1 MEIPLNHARAMPLA
15 IFMRH
20 GEADNNVNRI
30 LVGRHIE
37 SHLTEIGRQQVRDTA
52 NYLKEIV
59 VDKVFVSP
67 VIRARETAEIVCDVI
82 NLDYEIDER
91 LYEIELGKLV
101 GMNYEDIIEKHG
113 NLFLKFYSGDE
124 QMLDDYGVESFTS
137 VKMRIKHLLDEA
149 MERYPDKNIIF
160 VTHLDPIKAAIS
172 LLLDLKPEALYQWH
186 IRNAALTILKHE
198 SKIFSLS
205 GVNVMGLDRYL
216 KE

>member
-1 MEIPLNHARAMPLA
+1 MPLA

-59 VDKVFVSP
+59 IDKVFVSP

-149 MERYPDKNIIF
+149 IERYSDKNIIF

-205 GVNVMGLDRYL
+205 GVNVMGLNRYL